1 MRRIKFRKRDRLDI
15 IVNMPDKKKT
25 TLIEWLASKS
35 GQNKE
40 IPWKTDLRSSK
51 LRRSLLLAIATA
63 ACEALGLLGDDKEWD
78 IAFEESIISTSSA
91 EVRNLFAQILIYYD
105 VSDLP
110 KLWKKHWQAM
120 RDDIPTKVSEVTGIL
135 NYQVNTPQLQEYIL
149 YELEAILNGFR
160 KSVKEFG
167 LPPPP
172 ERLLKDL
179 KNKLLMEERNYSRD
193 LLMQDAT
200 NFIPK
205 LNHDQKEI
213 YDLIINASEKSRQE
227 LVFVY
232 GHGGTGKTF
241 LWKTII
247 SSLRS
252 QGKIVL
258 AVASSSIASLLL
270 PVGRTTHSRFKLPLD
285 LTDETLRDL
294 MNANEIPFG
303 GKTIVLGGDF
313 WQTLPVKKGDTKEEL
328 IHAFIAQS
336 YLWLDFK
343 ICTLKEN
350 MRLLRSGVDN
360 EERKHLEVFA
370 KWLLDVGNGETDEP
384 DQEDDQDTSWITILS
399 EYCITP
405 NENGL
410 SEFIDF
416 IYDGT
421 TLNTPT
427 ACALQEKAIVC
438 PKNDTVDVV
447 NARILSSIE
456 GVTTYLS
463 RNEAIPMGKETS
475 EIEMLYRMEFL
486 NTITFL
492 GFPPY
497 ELRLKDDLAK
507 QFNKEEIEKLSRP
520 VIIAVSSCR
529 VTKYKDTDV
538 QLAATPT
545 TYYYINPQ
553 TREDENAYTMFKG
566 KYNLNPPLQV
576 SKNRYDDLE

>member
-1 MRRIKFRKRDRLDI
+1 YKVVTELMMHGPCGAANLGASCMQKGSCNKHFPKKYNEKTFFDTNGHTREPVVQILNVHLDNMQRIKFRKRDRLDI

-40 IPWKTDLRSSK
+40 IPWNTNLRSSK
-51 LRRSLLLAIATA
+51 LGRSLLLAIATA

-91 EVRNLFAQILIYYD
+91 EVRTLFAQILIYYD
-105 VSDLP
+105 VSYPP

-149 YELEAILNGFR
+149 YELEAILNGFG

-227 LVFVY
+227 LLFVC

-285 LTDETLRDL
+285 LTDKSVCH
-294 MNANEIPFG
+294 A
-303 GKTIVLGGDF
+303 
-313 WQTLPVKKGDTKEEL
+313 KK
-328 IHAFIAQS
+328 
-336 YLWLDFK
+336 
-343 ICTLKEN
+343 
-350 MRLLRSGVDN
+350 
-360 EERKHLEVFA
+360 
-370 KWLLDVGNGETDEP
+370 
-384 DQEDDQDTSWITILS
+384 
-399 EYCITP
+399 
-405 NENGL
+405 
-410 SEFIDF
+410 
-416 IYDGT
+416 
-421 TLNTPT
+421 
-427 ACALQEKAIVC
+427 
-438 PKNDTVDVV
+438 
-447 NARILSSIE
+447 
-456 GVTTYLS
+456 
-463 RNEAIPMGKETS
+463 
-475 EIEMLYRMEFL
+475 
-486 NTITFL
+486 
-492 GFPPY
+492 
-497 ELRLKDDLAK
+497 
-507 QFNKEEIEKLSRP
+507 
-520 VIIAVSSCR
+520 
-529 VTKYKDTDV
+529 
-538 QLAATPT
+538 
-545 TYYYINPQ
+545 
-553 TREDENAYTMFKG
+553 
-566 KYNLNPPLQV
+566 
-576 SKNRYDDLE
+576 